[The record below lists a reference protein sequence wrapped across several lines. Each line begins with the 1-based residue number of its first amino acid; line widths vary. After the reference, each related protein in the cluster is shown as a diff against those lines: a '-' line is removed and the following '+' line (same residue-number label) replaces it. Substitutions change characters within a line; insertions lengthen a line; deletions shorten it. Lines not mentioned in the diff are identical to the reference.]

1 MFKQFFNMI
10 TIWFSTLESVGRSAN
25 NAALGLEAAS
35 VSLKAEQEFKQQLNQ
50 HDLQERI
57 LASQEKL
64 DKARAHYEA
73 SKPVI
78 VRSKPV
84 PALPSTKPAT
94 RKPRAKKVA

>member
-1 MFKQFFNMI
+1 MFAMFKQFFNMI

-73 SKPVI
+73 SKP
-78 VRSKPV
+78 RNKPS
-84 PALPSTKPAT
+84 PAVSSTKPVV
-94 RKPRAKKVA
+94 RKPRKPKAP

>member
-1 MFKQFFNMI
+1 MFAMFKQFFNMI
-10 TIWFSTLESVGRSAN
+10 TVWFSTLESLGRSAN

-64 DKARAHYEA
+64 DKAKAHYEA
-73 SKPVI
+73 SKPVLQ
-78 VRSKPV
+78 RSKPV
-84 PALPSTKPAT
+84 ANSKPVTRTA
-94 RKPRAKKVA
+94 RKPKTA

>member
-1 MFKQFFNMI
+1 MFAMFKQFFNMI
-10 TIWFSTLESVGRSAN
+10 TVWFSTLESLGRSAN

-64 DKARAHYEA
+64 DKAKAHYEA
-73 SKPVI
+73 SKPSKSVSNSKPTATRAK
-78 VRSKPV
+78 RSKT
-84 PALPSTKPAT
+84 A
-94 RKPRAKKVA
+94 